1 MAGMAPG
8 LRGILE
14 VLEINHKKSMINS
27 VQNRHLIL

>member
-8 LRGILE
+8 LRGILK
-14 VLEINHKKSMINS
+14 VLEINHKKNMINN